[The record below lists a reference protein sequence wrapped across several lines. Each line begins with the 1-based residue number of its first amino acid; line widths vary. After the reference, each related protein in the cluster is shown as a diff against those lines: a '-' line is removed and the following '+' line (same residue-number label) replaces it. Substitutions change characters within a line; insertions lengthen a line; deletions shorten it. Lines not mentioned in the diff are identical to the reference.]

1 MMELYANTPRRQAQR
16 RDAEESDFEDE
27 VADDGSDHQSDTPI
41 CEMDSDTP
49 NFESDNEIM
58 HEAMELEIKDKPESR
73 DEAVNDPHVTP
84 TSTSEQS
91 SPREERP
98 SFNSPSSM
106 LAKPSEAIEAPGNM
120 SLQVL
125 ANHRVCE
132 ANKNPSGDTIQQNP
146 VLLAAKSKAV
156 CTATSPPLFPPPL
169 PPPKARPK
177 RKPQYVPKVWDPH
190 DGTCLERD
198 ATKLPPLYGEW
209 DDWNCPVNL
218 ELEEMMA
225 KENDLE
231 WHHRGPNPSHPNTDE
246 FWNGLPFNYQK
257 SMWGFSERS
266 QLPEEYNQLT
276 DWWSDETLEREAE
289 LAKRFR
295 VPWNLRGP
303 PDGPADGHWTWRG
316 LHWRNG
322 SKKWMNRKG
331 EFIDERRKK
340 YGKAR
345 VDVVTS
351 CVVGELEF

>member
-1 MMELYANTPRRQAQR
+1 MAIYANTPWRQAQR
-16 RDAEESDFEDE
+16 QAAEESDFEDE
-27 VADDGSDHQSDTPI
+27 VADDGSDHRSDTPI
-41 CEMDSDTP
+41 CEWDSDTLD
-49 NFESDNEIM
+49 FESDDENEIM
-58 HEAMELEIKDKPESR
+58 REAMELEIKDKPESR
-73 DEAVNDPHVTP
+73 DEAVNDPYVTP
-84 TSTSEQS
+84 ASTSEQS
-91 SPREERP
+91 SPREGRP

-106 LAKPSEAIEAPGNM
+106 LARPSEAIEAPGNM
-120 SLQVL
+120 SLQVW

-156 CTATSPPLFPPPL
+156 CTAASPFPPPL

-177 RKPQYVPKVWDPH
+177 RKPQYVPIPWVPH

-218 ELEEMMA
+218 ELEEMIAM
-225 KENDLE
+225 ENDLE
-231 WHHRGPNPSHPNTDE
+231 WHHRGPNPSNANTAE

-257 SMWGFSERS
+257 SVWGFSERS

-276 DWWSDETLEREAE
+276 DWWSHETLEREAE

-316 LHWRNG
+316 LHWRSG

-331 EFIDERRKK
+331 EFIDDRRKK
-340 YGKAR
+340 FGKAR
-345 VDVVTS
+345 ADVVTS